1 MSVMAILGLGPDP
14 LLAGFLI
21 GAVFLAGAL
30 RGYSGFGFA
39 LAAVPLLTTCWPP
52 VLAIPVVLIL
62 EMVLTVAFLPALW
75 GSIDRRGVTLL
86 IAGAAVAT
94 PIGQWVMSHLEAGV
108 LRFVVGLLLLVF
120 AAVLWMPFGGIRRAS
135 RTGGSPMLAL
145 GAGAASGL
153 LNGGTAMSG
162 PPVILYY
169 LGREASAEMGRASMM
184 VYFLLSAALAIAI
197 GGLTRVYAANF
208 GLYALKLAPFA
219 LAGSFVG
226 GRCFAAF
233 PASAYR
239 HAALAVLALLGFYT
253 VASEGFGF
261 LELMGK

>member
-14 LLAGFLI
+14 LIAGFLVA
-21 GAVFLAGAL
+21 AVFLAGAL

-62 EMVLTVAFLPALW
+62 EMVLTVAFLPGLW
-75 GSIDRRGVTLL
+75 VSIDRRSVALL
-86 IAGAAVAT
+86 VVGAAIAT
-94 PIGQWVMSHLEAGV
+94 PIGQWVLSHLNPGI
-108 LRFVVGLLLLVF
+108 LRIAVGFLLLMFV
-120 AAVLWMPFGGIRRAS
+120 AILWTPSRRA
-135 RTGGSPMLAL
+135 RGPLRAGHSPVLAL

-162 PPVILYY
+162 PPIILYY
-169 LGREASAEMGRASMM
+169 LGREATAEISRASMM
-184 VYFLLSAALAIAI
+184 AYFLLSAAVAIAI
-197 GGLTRVYAANF
+197 GGVTRVYAANF

-233 PASAYR
+233 PAAAYR
-239 HAALAVLALLGFYT
+239 HAALVVLALLGLYT
-253 VASEGFGF
+253 LASESLGF
-261 LELMGK
+261 LGTMGT